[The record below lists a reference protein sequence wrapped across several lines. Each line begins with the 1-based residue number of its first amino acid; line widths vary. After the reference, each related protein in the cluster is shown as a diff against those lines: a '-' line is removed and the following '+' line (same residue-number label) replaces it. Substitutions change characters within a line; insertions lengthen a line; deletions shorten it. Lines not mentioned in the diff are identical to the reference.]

1 MAKAL
6 VGYVGGIDPRK
17 ARQAGQLRQRIVDLE
32 SEVRR
37 LKEENDALAAAC
49 RRRAP
54 EEAMDV
60 PDQLVELDTST
71 RLLEPAAH

>member
-17 ARQAGQLRQRIVDLE
+17 ARETWRLRQRIVDLE

-49 RRRAP
+49 ARAVTKRSV
-54 EEAMDV
+54 AAAD
-60 PDQLVELDTST
+60 DLVNLDPVG
-71 RLLEPAAH
+71 RLLEPVIH

>member
-17 ARQAGQLRQRIVDLE
+17 ARETWRLRQRIIDLE

-37 LKEENDALAAAC
+37 LKEENDALVAVHHP
-49 RRRAP
+49 AP
-54 EEAMDV
+54 EHPGA
-60 PDQLVELDTST
+60 LVDELAD
-71 RLLEPAAH
+71 LEPAERVLEPVVR

>member
-6 VGYVGGIDPRK
+6 VGYIGGIDPRK
-17 ARQAGQLRQRIVDLE
+17 ARESGQLRQRIVDLE

-49 RRRAP
+49 RAASTERHDDLEIR
-54 EEAMDV
+54 
-60 PDQLVELDTST
+60 LDGLDP
-71 RLLEPAAH
+71 RLLEPVVR

>member
-17 ARQAGQLRQRIVDLE
+17 VREARQLRQRIVDLE

-49 RRRAP
+49 RRSAMERSDDLDRVRILAP
-54 EEAMDV
+54 A
-60 PDQLVELDTST
+60 T
-71 RLLEPAAH
+71 R